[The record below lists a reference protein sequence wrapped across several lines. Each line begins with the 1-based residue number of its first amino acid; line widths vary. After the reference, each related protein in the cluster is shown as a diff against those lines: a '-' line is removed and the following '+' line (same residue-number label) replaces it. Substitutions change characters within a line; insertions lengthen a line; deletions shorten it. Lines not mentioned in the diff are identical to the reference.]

1 MPSRHPT
8 VIDGR
13 LEPRHV
19 DLRPFFPP
27 RGAVVS
33 RWPDAGRARPWRF
46 VVNSSSAVAEGH
58 VGLGKPAATRRH
70 LDLRGALCRGPR
82 ARVPGRAARTELAL
96 GERYLDAVRAAGGM
110 PVILAP
116 VAPDAIGSL
125 LGHLDAVVLSGGPD
139 LHPSAYG
146 SLPHP
151 ELGPTE
157 PELDRFE
164 LELARTAVGLGM
176 PVLGICRGMQVLN
189 VALGGSLHQHLPDL
203 DGQVEH
209 RQQGASGEP
218 THRVTLSRASRLTK
232 VIGRRYLEVN
242 SFHHQG
248 LHGLGKGLA
257 VAGRCPDGHVEA
269 VEVPGRR
276 FTFGVQWHAE
286 CLVDRPE
293 QLAIFRG
300 LVRAARGH
308 EVAPR
313 MVA

>member
-1 MPSRHPT
+1 
-8 VIDGR
+8 
-13 LEPRHV
+13 
-19 DLRPFFPP
+19 
-27 RGAVVS
+27 VVS
-33 RWPDAGRARPWRF
+33 PPPLVGVSTSEVRSAGDRELVSQGEP
-46 VVNSSSAVAEGH
+46 
-58 VGLGKPAATRRH
+58 P
-70 LDLRGALCRGPR
+70 
-82 ARVPGRAARTELAL
+82 RTELAL
-96 GERYLDAVRAAGGM
+96 GERYLEAVRAAGGM

-116 VAPDAIGSL
+116 LPAESLESLIGR
-125 LGHLDAVVLSGGPD
+125 LDAVVLSGGPD

-146 SLPHP
+146 ALPHP
-151 ELGPTE
+151 QLGPTE
-157 PELDRFE
+157 PELDSFE
-164 LELARTAVGLGM
+164 LALARTAVARGL

-203 DGQVEH
+203 EGAINH
-209 RQQGASGEP
+209 RQDEPSGEP
-218 THRVTLSRASRLTK
+218 THRVTLARKSRLTK
-232 VIGRRYLEVN
+232 VIGRRYVEVN

-248 LHGLGKGLA
+248 LHALGKGLA
-257 VAGRCPDGHVEA
+257 IAGRAADGHVEA

-293 QLAIFRG
+293 HLSLFRG

>member
-1 MPSRHPT
+1 
-8 VIDGR
+8 
-13 LEPRHV
+13 
-19 DLRPFFPP
+19 
-27 RGAVVS
+27 VVS
-33 RWPDAGRARPWRF
+33 APPLVGVSTSEVRSAGDRELVSQGEP
-46 VVNSSSAVAEGH
+46 
-58 VGLGKPAATRRH
+58 P
-70 LDLRGALCRGPR
+70 
-82 ARVPGRAARTELAL
+82 RTELAL

-110 PVILAP
+110 AVILAP
-116 VAPDAIGSL
+116 VEPNAIESL
-125 LGHLDAVVLSGGPD
+125 LGRLDAVVLSGGPD

-146 SLPHP
+146 AIPHP

-157 PELDRFE
+157 PALDRFE
-164 LELARTAVGLGM
+164 LELARMAVTRGL

-203 DGQVEH
+203 DGQVDH
-209 RQQGASGEP
+209 RQDAPSGEP
-218 THRVTLSRASRLTK
+218 THRVTLARDSRLTK
-232 VIGRRYLEVN
+232 VIGRRYVEVN

-248 LHGLGKGLA
+248 LHALGKGLA
-257 VAGRCPDGHVEA
+257 IAGHAPDGHVEA

-293 QLAIFRG
+293 HLALFRG

>member
-1 MPSRHPT
+1 M
-8 VIDGR
+8 
-13 LEPRHV
+13 
-19 DLRPFFPP
+19 
-27 RGAVVS
+27 GAVVS
-33 RWPDAGRARPWRF
+33 PPPLVGISTSEVRSAGDRELVSQGEP
-46 VVNSSSAVAEGH
+46 
-58 VGLGKPAATRRH
+58 P
-70 LDLRGALCRGPR
+70 
-82 ARVPGRAARTELAL
+82 RTELAL

-203 DGQVEH
+203 DGAVVH
-209 RQQGASGEP
+209 RQKGASGEP
-218 THRVTLSRASRLTK
+218 THRVTLARASRLTK

-293 QLAIFRG
+293 HLALFRG

>member
-1 MPSRHPT
+1 
-8 VIDGR
+8 V
-13 LEPRHV
+13 
-19 DLRPFFPP
+19 
-27 RGAVVS
+27 GAVVS
-33 RWPDAGRARPWRF
+33 PPPL
-46 VVNSSSAVAEGH
+46 
-58 VGLGKPAATRRH
+58 VGVSTSE
-70 LDLRGALCRGPR
+70 
-82 ARVPGRAARTELAL
+82 VRAAGDRELVSQGEPPRTELAL
-96 GERYLDAVRAAGGM
+96 GERYLEAVRAAGGM

-116 VAPDAIGSL
+116 VSSESIDTLIGR
-125 LGHLDAVVLSGGPD
+125 LDAVCLSGGPD

-146 SLPHP
+146 VLPHT

-164 LELARTAVGLGM
+164 LELARAAVARGI

-203 DGQVEH
+203 GGPLNH
-209 RQQGASGEP
+209 RQERGSGDP
-218 THRVTLSRASRLTK
+218 SHRVTLARNSRLTK
-232 VIGRRYLEVN
+232 VIGRRYVEVN

-248 LHGLGKGLA
+248 LHALGRGLA
-257 VAGRCPDGHVEA
+257 VAGRAPDGVVEA

-293 QLAIFRG
+293 HLAVFRG

>member
-1 MPSRHPT
+1 
-8 VIDGR
+8 
-13 LEPRHV
+13 
-19 DLRPFFPP
+19 
-27 RGAVVS
+27 VVS
-33 RWPDAGRARPWRF
+33 PPPLVGVSTSEVRCAGDRELVSQGEP
-46 VVNSSSAVAEGH
+46 
-58 VGLGKPAATRRH
+58 P
-70 LDLRGALCRGPR
+70 
-82 ARVPGRAARTELAL
+82 RTELAL
-96 GERYLDAVRAAGGM
+96 GERYLDAVRAGGGM

-116 VAPDAIGSL
+116 VEPDAIESL
-125 LGHLDAVVLSGGPD
+125 LGRLDAVVLSGGPD

-146 SLPHP
+146 AIPHP

-157 PELDRFE
+157 PALDRFE
-164 LELARTAVGLGM
+164 LELARMAVARGL

-203 DGQVEH
+203 DGQVDH
-209 RQQGASGEP
+209 RQDAPSGEP
-218 THRVTLSRASRLTK
+218 THRVTLARDSRLTK
-232 VIGRRYLEVN
+232 VIGRRYVGVN

-248 LHGLGKGLA
+248 LHALGKGLA
-257 VAGRCPDGHVEA
+257 IAGHAPDGHVEA

-293 QLAIFRG
+293 HLALFRG

>member
-1 MPSRHPT
+1 MSPPPLVGVSTSEVRSAGDREL
-8 VIDGR
+8 VSQG
-13 LEPRHV
+13 EP
-19 DLRPFFPP
+19 P
-27 RGAVVS
+27 
-33 RWPDAGRARPWRF
+33 
-46 VVNSSSAVAEGH
+46 
-58 VGLGKPAATRRH
+58 
-70 LDLRGALCRGPR
+70 
-82 ARVPGRAARTELAL
+82 RTELAL
-96 GERYLDAVRAAGGM
+96 GERYLAAVREAGGM

-116 VAPDAIGSL
+116 VPEGSIASLIGR
-125 LGHLDAVVLSGGPD
+125 LDAVVLSGGPD
-139 LHPSAYG
+139 LHPTAYG
-146 SLPHP
+146 ALPHP
-151 ELGPTE
+151 QLGPTE

-164 LELARTAVGLGM
+164 LELARHAVARGL

-203 DGQVEH
+203 EGQIDH
-209 RQQGASGEP
+209 RQAGPSGEP
-218 THRVTLSRASRLTK
+218 SHRVTLARNSRLTK
-232 VIGRRYLEVN
+232 VIGRRFVEVN

-248 LHGLGKGLA
+248 LHALGKGLA
-257 VAGRCPDGHVEA
+257 VAGRAPDGHVEA

-293 QLAIFRG
+293 HLSLFRG

>member
-1 MPSRHPT
+1 
-8 VIDGR
+8 
-13 LEPRHV
+13 
-19 DLRPFFPP
+19 
-27 RGAVVS
+27 VVS
-33 RWPDAGRARPWRF
+33 PPPLVGISTSEVRSAGARAP
-46 VVNSSSAVAEGH
+46 VAQGE
-58 VGLGKPAATRRH
+58 P
-70 LDLRGALCRGPR
+70 P
-82 ARVPGRAARTELAL
+82 RTELAL
-96 GERYLDAVRAAGGM
+96 GERYLEAVRAAGGM

-116 VAPDAIGSL
+116 IANESVETLIAR
-125 LGHLDAVVLSGGPD
+125 LDAVCLSGGPD

-146 SLPHP
+146 VLPHA
-151 ELGPTE
+151 ELGPTQ

-164 LELARTAVGLGM
+164 LELARAAVARGL

-203 DGQVEH
+203 GGQLNH
-209 RQQGASGEP
+209 RQDSISGDP
-218 THRVTLSRASRLTK
+218 SHRVTLARDSRLTK
-232 VIGRRYLEVN
+232 VIGRRYVEVN
-242 SFHHQG
+242 SFHHQALHALGRG
-248 LHGLGKGLA
+248 LS
-257 VAGRCPDGHVEA
+257 VAGRAPDGVVEA

-293 QLAIFRG
+293 QLALFRG